1 MTDTAAPA
9 QDPEAQK
16 VRWDLTELFASPD
29 DPRIEESLKAS
40 LETAQR
46 FEQSYRG
53 RVASLTPPEFVE
65 MMEAIAAYYKQTAL
79 SGIYGSLLHALNS
92 SDAAAGRL
100 LARLH
105 EAGAEQG
112 RHLVF
117 FSLELAA
124 LTDEQVARLYQDP
137 AVLPYKHTIE
147 QERLYHEHQLT
158 EPEERLLTE
167 FSPVGGSAWTR
178 LFGELCAAMTV
189 DLDGNATP
197 LMAALAKIYDP
208 SREVREQTTHAV
220 TTTLAED
227 LKTRSYILNVLL
239 QEKAIADRLRDYP
252 TWISARNLA
261 NETSDQAVQALVDAV
276 TGRYDIV
283 ARYYTQKRR
292 LLGLDELHEWD
303 RYAPL
308 ETTTRAVSWQG
319 AKDRVLSSYHRFSPR
334 AGAIVERFFDQPWI
348 DAPVQEGKR
357 GGAFCAGT
365 IPELHPFVMLNF
377 TGQLRD
383 VLTMAHELGHGLH
396 DVLSGEHNNIFDYH
410 PPLTLAETASVF
422 GEQLTFDAILA
433 SEGDPK
439 VRLSLLCQQVEDAFA
454 TIFRQIAMNRFENA
468 IHTARRSQGEL
479 SAEQIGDLWQEQI
492 QAMFGGSLLL
502 TDAHR
507 PWWSYVEHFV
517 HTPGYVY
524 AYAYGNLLALSVYRK
539 YREDRS
545 PEFADRYLSFLALGG
560 SKAPDEAVQAV
571 GMDITDPGFWAAGL
585 QILSGMVDEVERLA
599 GEVSSA

>member
-16 VRWDLTELFASPD
+16 VRWDLTELFSSPD

-46 FEQSYRG
+46 FEQTYRG
-53 RVASLTPPEFVE
+53 RVATLSPREFVE
-65 MMEAIAAYYKQTAL
+65 MMEAIAGYYKQTTL

-92 SDAAAGRL
+92 NDAAAGRL

-124 LTDEQVARLYQDP
+124 LNDEQVALLYQDP

-189 DLDGNATP
+189 DVDGTAIP
-197 LMAALAKIYDP
+197 LMGALARIYDP
-208 SREVREQTTHAV
+208 SREVREQTTQAV

-227 LKTRSYILNVLL
+227 LKTRGYILNVLL
-239 QEKAIADRLRDYP
+239 QEKAIADRLRGYP

-308 ETTTRAVSWQG
+308 QTSTRAVSWQE
-319 AKDRVLSSYHRFSPR
+319 AKEGVLSSYHRFSPR
-334 AGAIVERFFDQPWI
+334 AGSIVERFFDQPWI

-357 GGAFCAGT
+357 GGAFCAGA
-365 IPELHPFVMLNF
+365 IPELHPFVLLNF

-396 DVLSGEHNNIFDYH
+396 DVLSGEQNNIFDYH

-433 SEGDPK
+433 SEQDPK

-454 TIFRQIAMNRFENA
+454 TIFRQIAMNRFEDA

-479 SAEQIGDLWQEQI
+479 SPDQIGELWQEQI
-492 QAMFGGSLLL
+492 QAMFGDSLLL

-560 SKAPDEAVQAV
+560 SKAPDEAVRTV

-585 QILSGMVDEVERLA
+585 QIVSGMVDEVERLA
-599 GEVSSA
+599 GEVSS